1 MTIVKA
7 VGVAENANLRH
18 RARMED
24 RYVVQ
29 NPLVGGPQESCYL
42 AVYDGHGGREVRST
56 ARLVHSEE
64 FTVSSRS
71 SPRGASALSTSVISA
86 CRRGFTNA
94 CVRQQVAR

>member
-56 ARLVHSEE
+56 ARLVRKQEL
-64 FTVSSRS
+64 TVSPRS
-71 SPRGASALSTSVISA
+71 GPRGASASALSTSVISV
-86 CRRGFTNA
+86 CRWGGEF
-94 CVRQQVAR
+94 VRTVTT